1 MRPFRSLLATPALL
15 SALALPTLT
24 TLTQA
29 NFIDNLNDLSNL
41 IVNNTGSST
50 TTLDDNSGDGT
61 VLIERDTT
69 AADTFVDWRESQTG
83 FFNLTTEGEFIL
95 TPNAIGATNS
105 GSYNVNILFYDDNN
119 FQGEQQVIA
128 DTSSTSSQTVDVAAL
143 ANSDFVAA
151 NQWFARIRLVN
162 GPGAFEF
169 DSFAAVPEP
178 ASSGLLMGLALLGVS
193 MIRRRR

>member
-1 MRPFRSLLATPALL
+1 MRPFSPLLATSALL
-15 SALALPTLT
+15 SALTLPTLA
-24 TLTQA
+24 QA

-50 TTLDDNSGDGT
+50 TTLDDGSGDGT

-83 FFNLTTEGEFIL
+83 FFNLATEGEFIL
-95 TPNAIGATNS
+95 TPDAIGATNS
-105 GSYNVNILFYDDNN
+105 GSYNVNILFYDDNS

-143 ANSDFVAA
+143 ASSNFSAA

-162 GPGAFEF
+162 GPGTFEF

-178 ASSGLLMGLALLGVS
+178 ASCGLLMGLALLGVS